1 MPVKSNTVS
10 DRAAIYGVRQPTAK
24 KPTTTK
30 KERKMATKLITQLE
44 RKQRDTK
51 PIGPGDGDGDSD
63 GPKRQKVSR
72 PDTQEL
78 LKRMRRVD
86 KDQSRRYRQRTG
98 E

>member
-1 MPVKSNTVS
+1 MVAMPAKTSCN
-10 DRAAIYGVRQPTAK
+10 RQPTTDNRQPLKRRA
-24 KPTTTK
+24 
-30 KERKMATKLITQLE
+30 KMAANMIAQLE
-44 RKQRDTK
+44 RKQKDTK
-51 PIGPGDGDGDSD
+51 PIGPGDGDGDND
-63 GPKRQKVSR
+63 GPKRQKVDR

>member
-1 MPVKSNTVS
+1 MPK
-10 DRAAIYGVRQPTAK
+10 AK
-24 KPTTTK
+24 
-30 KERKMATKLITQLE
+30 MIVQFE
-44 RKQRDTK
+44 RKQRETQ
-51 PIGPGDGDGDSD
+51 PIGPGDGE
-63 GPKRQKVSR
+63 GPKRKKVSR

>member
-1 MPVKSNTVS
+1 MKAQTV
-10 DRAAIYGVRQPTAK
+10 YFP
-24 KPTTTK
+24 
-30 KERKMATKLITQLE
+30 E
-44 RKQRDTK
+44 RKQRPVK
-51 PIGPGDGDGDSD
+51 PIGPDDGGDDSNA
-63 GPKRQKVSR
+63 PKRPDVNR

>member
-1 MPVKSNTVS
+1 MSNKFVFF
-10 DRAAIYGVRQPTAK
+10 P
-24 KPTTTK
+24 
-30 KERKMATKLITQLE
+30 E
-44 RKQRDTK
+44 RKQRPVK
-51 PIGPGDGDGDSD
+51 PIEPDDGGDGNDA
-63 GPKRQKVSR
+63 PKRPDVNR

>member
-1 MPVKSNTVS
+1 M
-10 DRAAIYGVRQPTAK
+10 TAK
-24 KPTTTK
+24 
-30 KERKMATKLITQLE
+30 MIAQLE

-51 PIGPGDGDGDSD
+51 PIGSGDGDGDNE

>member
-1 MPVKSNTVS
+1 MEM
-10 DRAAIYGVRQPTAK
+10 
-24 KPTTTK
+24 
-30 KERKMATKLITQLE
+30 ERESVITQLE
-44 RKQRDTK
+44 RKQRDAK
-51 PIGPGDGDGDSD
+51 PIGPGDGDGDNG
-63 GPKRQKVSR
+63 GPKRQNVNR

>member
-1 MPVKSNTVS
+1 MDP
-10 DRAAIYGVRQPTAK
+10 
-24 KPTTTK
+24 
-30 KERKMATKLITQLE
+30 KLISQLE
-44 RKQRDTK
+44 RKQKETK
-51 PIGPGDGDGDSD
+51 PIGPDDGDSD
-63 GPKRQKVSR
+63 GPKRQKISR

>member
-1 MPVKSNTVS
+1 M
-10 DRAAIYGVRQPTAK
+10 TAK
-24 KPTTTK
+24 
-30 KERKMATKLITQLE
+30 MIAQLE

-51 PIGPGDGDGDSD
+51 PIGPDDGDGDSE

>member
-1 MPVKSNTVS
+1 MRDKIVYFP
-10 DRAAIYGVRQPTAK
+10 
-24 KPTTTK
+24 
-30 KERKMATKLITQLE
+30 E
-44 RKQRDTK
+44 RKQRPVK
-51 PIGPGDGDGDSD
+51 PMEPGDGGDD
-63 GPKRQKVSR
+63 NNAPKRPDVNR

>member
-1 MPVKSNTVS
+1 
-10 DRAAIYGVRQPTAK
+10 
-24 KPTTTK
+24 
-30 KERKMATKLITQLE
+30 MATKLIARLE

-51 PIGPGDGDGDSD
+51 PIGPGDGDGDND

>member
-1 MPVKSNTVS
+1 MRNKIVHYP
-10 DRAAIYGVRQPTAK
+10 
-24 KPTTTK
+24 
-30 KERKMATKLITQLE
+30 E
-44 RKQRDTK
+44 RKQRPVK
-51 PIGPGDGDGDSD
+51 PVEPGDGGDD
-63 GPKRQKVSR
+63 NDAPKRPDVNR

>member
-1 MPVKSNTVS
+1 MKDKIAYFP
-10 DRAAIYGVRQPTAK
+10 
-24 KPTTTK
+24 
-30 KERKMATKLITQLE
+30 E
-44 RKQRDTK
+44 RKQRPVK
-51 PIGPGDGDGDSD
+51 PVEPGDGGDDSNA
-63 GPKRQKVSR
+63 PKKPDVNR

>member
-1 MPVKSNTVS
+1 M
-10 DRAAIYGVRQPTAK
+10 AANIIA
-24 KPTTTK
+24 
-30 KERKMATKLITQLE
+30 QLE

-51 PIGPGDGDGDSD
+51 PIGPGDGDGDND
-63 GPKRQKVSR
+63 GPKRQKVDR

>member
-1 MPVKSNTVS
+1 M
-10 DRAAIYGVRQPTAK
+10 AAEMIA
-24 KPTTTK
+24 
-30 KERKMATKLITQLE
+30 QLE

-51 PIGPGDGDGDSD
+51 PIGPGDGDNE

>member
-1 MPVKSNTVS
+1 MKDQIVYFP
-10 DRAAIYGVRQPTAK
+10 
-24 KPTTTK
+24 
-30 KERKMATKLITQLE
+30 E
-44 RKQRDTK
+44 RKQRPVK
-51 PIGPGDGDGDSD
+51 PVEPGDDGDDSNS
-63 GPKRQKVSR
+63 PKRPDVNR

>member
-30 KERKMATKLITQLE
+30 KERKMATKLIAQLE

-63 GPKRQKVSR
+63 GPKRQKVSK

>member
-1 MPVKSNTVS
+1 M
-10 DRAAIYGVRQPTAK
+10 
-24 KPTTTK
+24 
-30 KERKMATKLITQLE
+30 ERHTITQLE

-51 PIGPGDGDGDSD
+51 PIGPGDGDGDND
-63 GPKRQKVSR
+63 GPKRQNVNR

>member
-1 MPVKSNTVS
+1 MSNKFVLF
-10 DRAAIYGVRQPTAK
+10 P
-24 KPTTTK
+24 
-30 KERKMATKLITQLE
+30 E
-44 RKQRDTK
+44 RKQKPVK
-51 PIGPGDGDGDSD
+51 PIEPGDGGDD
-63 GPKRQKVSR
+63 NDAPKRPDVNR

>member
-1 MPVKSNTVS
+1 MVTYPI
-10 DRAAIYGVRQPTAK
+10 AQI
-24 KPTTTK
+24 
-30 KERKMATKLITQLE
+30 E

-51 PIGPGDGDGDSD
+51 PIGPNDDNGNTE

-72 PDTQEL
+72 PDAQEL

-98 E
+98 Q

>member
-1 MPVKSNTVS
+1 M
-10 DRAAIYGVRQPTAK
+10 
-24 KPTTTK
+24 
-30 KERKMATKLITQLE
+30 ERHTITQLE

-51 PIGPGDGDGDSD
+51 PIGPGDGGGDND
-63 GPKRQKVSR
+63 GPKRQNVNR

>member
-1 MPVKSNTVS
+1 MT
-10 DRAAIYGVRQPTAK
+10 
-24 KPTTTK
+24 
-30 KERKMATKLITQLE
+30 TKLIAQLE

-51 PIGPGDGDGDSD
+51 PIGPGDSDDTND
-63 GPKRQKVSR
+63 GPKRQKVSK